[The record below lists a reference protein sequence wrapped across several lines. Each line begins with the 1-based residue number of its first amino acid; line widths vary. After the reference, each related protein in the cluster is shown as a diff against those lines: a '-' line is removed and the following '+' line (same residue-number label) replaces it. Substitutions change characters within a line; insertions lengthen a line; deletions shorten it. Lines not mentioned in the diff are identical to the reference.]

1 MSVFKSQDIAKKAHF
16 YSERDSEKRM
26 ERLHFR
32 VDSIM
37 SAESKWGHDVYLISA
52 AARITGPQ

>member
-26 ERLHFR
+26 ERLHFHL
-32 VDSIM
+32 DSIRVLSLNGGM
-37 SAESKWGHDVYLISA
+37 MF
-52 AARITGPQ
+52 T